1 MEKIVRLV
9 CKGLQ
14 YVAQFVL
21 FIMALMVTLDVI
33 GRKFFKAPITGTVD
47 VVEVG
52 LIVVIFASIAYTHL
66 NEEHIT
72 VDFVVE
78 KFPEKLQY
86 VVEIIINVVIAILM
100 ILISWSMWNNAQRLL
115 DSNTV
120 TGDIELPMFIFAV
133 FSVIG
138 TVMFAL
144 VAVVLALRYR
154 QKVIRK

>member
-1 MEKIVRLV
+1 
-9 CKGLQ
+9 
-14 YVAQFVL
+14 
-21 FIMALMVTLDVI
+21 
-33 GRKFFKAPITGTVD
+33 
-47 VVEVG
+47 
-52 LIVVIFASIAYTHL
+52 
-66 NEEHIT
+66 
-72 VDFVVE
+72 
-78 KFPEKLQY
+78 
-86 VVEIIINVVIAILM
+86 M